1 MGLLKRFKKKS
12 ETEQDKVKENLQEEV
27 DDSEELKANPESEK
41 DNTIKKRFSLS
52 FPFKKKKKE
61 NNSEI
66 QEQENT
72 KNDKKS
78 LLSID
83 GLMKRIFPDS
93 CDEVIELGFDVGKVE
108 EPQMG
113 VPLRN
118 VNLTYAA
125 KEPFQYVHVEFNG
138 EELEYTCLEPPLSE
152 GEKRYLQIIEGAF
165 EKLTTTEILVIDS
178 EQRDE
183 ALRQRFAMIIDIY
196 RLDMSE
202 FQREKMFYYLLKKY
216 TGFGNIDILMNDPYI
231 EDITC
236 NGHEL
241 PLYVNHRMYGSVRTN
256 VVFKEVELNNFVMRM
271 AQSSGRHISVLQ
283 PIRDATLSDGSRVNL
298 TLGKEVTKKGSTF
311 TIRRFKSN
319 PVSVI
324 DLMNYKTYNS
334 EVLAYLWIIVEYQR
348 SLLASGGTASG
359 KTTTLNALGSFI
371 RPEYK
376 IVSIEDTAEINLMHP
391 NWTQSVTRAGFGG
404 GGGGE
409 EAGNIQLYDLLKAAL
424 RQRPEY
430 IIVGEVRGAE
440 ASTLFQAISVG
451 HPCMGTI
458 HAGSMKELVS
468 RVESE
473 PMNVPRNLLSSLDV
487 VIFNAMIKVG
497 EHFIRR
503 ALSIVEL
510 VEVDPDRG
518 DIITNPVF
526 KWNAYNDDYIFSGDS
541 AMFEDISQEFGIEIP
556 YLRKEMETRAQY
568 LDYLQNNN
576 IKEYKDVVRY
586 IRRYARDKDALMEQ
600 EDRERKSHSEA
611 DIEGKPGVEESLTI
625 EEVVQNIEDMGSVV

>member
-1 MGLLKRFKKKS
+1 MGLLNRFKKKS
-12 ETEQDKVKENLQEEV
+12 ETEQEEVKENLQEV
-27 DDSEELKANPESEK
+27 VNDSEELKANPESEK
-41 DNTIKKRFSLS
+41 DNTLKKRLRIPFSG
-52 FPFKKKKKE
+52 KNKNENEKE
-61 NNSEI
+61 PYK
-66 QEQENT
+66 QENT
-72 KNDKKS
+72 KNDKQS

-118 VNLTYAA
+118 INLTYAA

-152 GEKRYLQIIEGAF
+152 GEERYLQIIEGAF

-236 NGHEL
+236 NGHEM
-241 PLYVNHRMYGSVRTN
+241 PLFVNHRMYGSVRTN

-298 TLGKEVTKKGSTF
+298 TLGKEVTRKGSTF

-348 SLLASGGTASG
+348 SVLASGGTASG

-391 NWTQSVTRAGFGG
+391 NWTQSITRAGFGG
-404 GGGGE
+404 GEGVE

-473 PMNVPRNLLSSLDV
+473 PMNVPRNLFSSLDV

-586 IRRYARDKDALMEQ
+586 IRRYARDKDDLMEQ
-600 EDRERKSHSEA
+600 EDKERKSHSEA

-625 EEVVQNIEDMGSVV
+625 EEVVQNIEDVGSVV

>member
-1 MGLLKRFKKKS
+1 MGLLNRFKKKS
-12 ETEQDKVKENLQEEV
+12 ETEQEEVKENLQEV
-27 DDSEELKANPESEK
+27 VNDSEELKANPESEK
-41 DNTIKKRFSLS
+41 DNTLKKRLRIPFSG
-52 FPFKKKKKE
+52 KNKNENEKE
-61 NNSEI
+61 PYK
-66 QEQENT
+66 QENT

-118 VNLTYAA
+118 INLTYAA

-152 GEKRYLQIIEGAF
+152 GEERYLQIIEGAF

-236 NGHEL
+236 NGHEM
-241 PLYVNHRMYGSVRTN
+241 PLFVNHRMYGSVRTN

-298 TLGKEVTKKGSTF
+298 TLGKEVTRKGSTF

-348 SLLASGGTASG
+348 SVLASGGTASG

-391 NWTQSVTRAGFGG
+391 NWTQSITRAGFGG
-404 GGGGE
+404 GEGVE

-473 PMNVPRNLLSSLDV
+473 PMNVPRNLFSSLDV

-576 IKEYKDVVRY
+576 IKEYKEVVRY
-586 IRRYARDKDALMEQ
+586 IRRYARDKDDLMEQ
-600 EDRERKSHSEA
+600 EDKERKSHSEA

-625 EEVVQNIEDMGSVV
+625 EEVVQNIEDVGSVV

>member
-1 MGLLKRFKKKS
+1 MGLLNRFKKKS
-12 ETEQDKVKENLQEEV
+12 ETEQEEVKENLQEV
-27 DDSEELKANPESEK
+27 VNDSEELKANPESEK
-41 DNTIKKRFSLS
+41 DNTLKKRLRIPFSG
-52 FPFKKKKKE
+52 KNKNENEKE
-61 NNSEI
+61 PYK
-66 QEQENT
+66 QENT

-93 CDEVIELGFDVGKVE
+93 CDEVIELDFDVGKVE

-152 GEKRYLQIIEGAF
+152 GEERYLQIIEGAF

-236 NGHEL
+236 NGHEM
-241 PLYVNHRMYGSVRTN
+241 PLFVNHRMYGSVRTN

-298 TLGKEVTKKGSTF
+298 TLGKEVTRKGSTF

-348 SLLASGGTASG
+348 SVLASGGTASG

-391 NWTQSVTRAGFGG
+391 NWTQSITRAGFGG
-404 GGGGE
+404 GEGVE

-473 PMNVPRNLLSSLDV
+473 PMNVPRNLFSSLDV

-586 IRRYARDKDALMEQ
+586 IRRYARDKDDLMEQ
-600 EDRERKSHSEA
+600 EDKERKSHSEA

-625 EEVVQNIEDMGSVV
+625 EEVVQNIEDVGSVV

>member
-1 MGLLKRFKKKS
+1 
-12 ETEQDKVKENLQEEV
+12 
-27 DDSEELKANPESEK
+27 
-41 DNTIKKRFSLS
+41 
-52 FPFKKKKKE
+52 
-61 NNSEI
+61 
-66 QEQENT
+66 
-72 KNDKKS
+72 
-78 LLSID
+78 
-83 GLMKRIFPDS
+83 
-93 CDEVIELGFDVGKVE
+93 
-108 EPQMG
+108 
-113 VPLRN
+113 
-118 VNLTYAA
+118 
-125 KEPFQYVHVEFNG
+125 
-138 EELEYTCLEPPLSE
+138 
-152 GEKRYLQIIEGAF
+152 
-165 EKLTTTEILVIDS
+165 
-178 EQRDE
+178 
-183 ALRQRFAMIIDIY
+183 
-196 RLDMSE
+196 
-202 FQREKMFYYLLKKY
+202 
-216 TGFGNIDILMNDPYI
+216 MNDPYI

-236 NGHEL
+236 NGHEM
-241 PLYVNHRMYGSVRTN
+241 PLFVNHRMYGSVRTN

-298 TLGKEVTKKGSTF
+298 TLGKEVTRKGSTF

-348 SLLASGGTASG
+348 SVLASGGTASG

-391 NWTQSVTRAGFGG
+391 NWTQSITRAGFGG
-404 GGGGE
+404 GEGVE

-473 PMNVPRNLLSSLDV
+473 PMNVPRNLFSSLDV

-586 IRRYARDKDALMEQ
+586 IRRYARDKDDLMEQ
-600 EDRERKSHSEA
+600 EDKERKSHSEA

-625 EEVVQNIEDMGSVV
+625 EEVVQNIEDVGSVV

>member
-1 MGLLKRFKKKS
+1 MGLLNRFKKKS
-12 ETEQDKVKENLQEEV
+12 ETEQEEVKENLQEV
-27 DDSEELKANPESEK
+27 VNDSEELKANPESEK
-41 DNTIKKRFSLS
+41 DNTLKKRLRIPFSG
-52 FPFKKKKKE
+52 KNKNENEKE
-61 NNSEI
+61 PYK
-66 QEQENT
+66 QENT
-72 KNDKKS
+72 KNDKQS

-152 GEKRYLQIIEGAF
+152 GEERYLQIIEGAF

-236 NGHEL
+236 NGHEM
-241 PLYVNHRMYGSVRTN
+241 PLFVNHRMYGSVRTN

-298 TLGKEVTKKGSTF
+298 TLGKEVTRKGSTF

-348 SLLASGGTASG
+348 SVLASGGTASG

-391 NWTQSVTRAGFGG
+391 NWTQSITRAGFGG
-404 GGGGE
+404 GEGVE

-473 PMNVPRNLLSSLDV
+473 PMNVPRNLFSRLDV

-586 IRRYARDKDALMEQ
+586 IRRYARDKDDLMEQ
-600 EDRERKSHSEA
+600 EDKERKSHSEA

-625 EEVVQNIEDMGSVV
+625 EEVVQNIEDVGSVV

>member
-1 MGLLKRFKKKS
+1 MGLLNRFKKKS
-12 ETEQDKVKENLQEEV
+12 ETEQEEVKENLQEV
-27 DDSEELKANPESEK
+27 VNDSEELKANPESEK
-41 DNTIKKRFSLS
+41 DNTLKKRLRIPFSG
-52 FPFKKKKKE
+52 KNKNENEKE
-61 NNSEI
+61 PYK
-66 QEQENT
+66 QENT

-152 GEKRYLQIIEGAF
+152 GEERYLQIIEGAF

-236 NGHEL
+236 NGHEM
-241 PLYVNHRMYGSVRTN
+241 PLFVNHRMYGSVRTN

-298 TLGKEVTKKGSTF
+298 TLGKEVTRKGSTF

-348 SLLASGGTASG
+348 SVLASGGTASG

-391 NWTQSVTRAGFGG
+391 NWTQSITRAGFGG
-404 GGGGE
+404 GEGVE

-473 PMNVPRNLLSSLDV
+473 PMNVPRNLFSSLDV

-576 IKEYKDVVRY
+576 IKEYKEVVRY
-586 IRRYARDKDALMEQ
+586 IRRYARDKDDLMEQ
-600 EDRERKSHSEA
+600 EDKERKSHSEA

-625 EEVVQNIEDMGSVV
+625 EEVVQNIEDVGSVV

>member
-1 MGLLKRFKKKS
+1 MGLLNRFKKKS
-12 ETEQDKVKENLQEEV
+12 ETEQEEVKENLQEV
-27 DDSEELKANPESEK
+27 VNDSEELKANPESEK
-41 DNTIKKRFSLS
+41 DNTLKKRLRIPFSG
-52 FPFKKKKKE
+52 KNKNENEKE
-61 NNSEI
+61 PYK
-66 QEQENT
+66 QENT
-72 KNDKKS
+72 KNDKQS

-152 GEKRYLQIIEGAF
+152 GEERYLQIIEGAF

-236 NGHEL
+236 NGHEM
-241 PLYVNHRMYGSVRTN
+241 PLFVNHRMYGSVRTN

-298 TLGKEVTKKGSTF
+298 TLGKEVTRKGSTF

-348 SLLASGGTASG
+348 SVLASGGTASG

-391 NWTQSVTRAGFGG
+391 NWTQSITRAGFGG
-404 GGGGE
+404 GEGVE

-473 PMNVPRNLLSSLDV
+473 PMNVPRNLFSSLDV

-586 IRRYARDKDALMEQ
+586 IRRYARDKDDLMEQ
-600 EDRERKSHSEA
+600 EDKERKSHSEA

-625 EEVVQNIEDMGSVV
+625 EEVVQNIEDVGSVV

>member
-1 MGLLKRFKKKS
+1 MGLLNRFKKKS
-12 ETEQDKVKENLQEEV
+12 ETEQEEVKENLQEV
-27 DDSEELKANPESEK
+27 VNDSEELKANPESE
-41 DNTIKKRFSLS
+41 NTLKKRLRIPFSG
-52 FPFKKKKKE
+52 KNKNENEKE
-61 NNSEI
+61 PYK
-66 QEQENT
+66 QENT

-118 VNLTYAA
+118 INLTYAA

-152 GEKRYLQIIEGAF
+152 GEERYLQIIEGAF

-236 NGHEL
+236 NGHEM
-241 PLYVNHRMYGSVRTN
+241 PLFVNHRMYGSVRTN

-298 TLGKEVTKKGSTF
+298 TLGKEVTRKGSTF

-348 SLLASGGTASG
+348 SVLASGGTASG

-391 NWTQSVTRAGFGG
+391 NWTQSITRAGFGG
-404 GGGGE
+404 GEGVE

-473 PMNVPRNLLSSLDV
+473 PMNVPRNLFSSLDV

-576 IKEYKDVVRY
+576 IKEYKEVVRY
-586 IRRYARDKDALMEQ
+586 IRRYARDKDDLMEQ
-600 EDRERKSHSEA
+600 EDKERKSHSEA

-625 EEVVQNIEDMGSVV
+625 EEVVQNIEDVGSVV